1 MRLLTRVLGIGLA
14 VVLLIA
20 GVGLFWVFFY
30 SRDLPNIDTLTLFA
44 PTQEAHVSDP
54 CLPGASVAIPYESI
68 GDNLRAALSVAEG
81 SEEGPGLLAEM
92 YHWLAG
98 NVISHKG
105 PYSWLISRTTFCA
118 PSKNLTRQARE
129 IRTAVQLERRFS
141 RRELFTIF
149 ANRAWFGD
157 GQVGV
162 EAAAQHFF
170 QKEPNRLQVEEA
182 ALLAGLIQRPAY
194 LSPITHPDRA
204 LKRRNEVI
212 DAMVEAHAI
221 DPKEGQT
228 AKGSALGVV
237 GSSSR

>member
-92 YHWLAG
+92 HHWLAG

-105 PYSWLISRTTFCA
+105 PYS
-118 PSKNLTRQARE
+118 
-129 IRTAVQLERRFS
+129 
-141 RRELFTIF
+141 
-149 ANRAWFGD
+149 
-157 GQVGV
+157 
-162 EAAAQHFF
+162 
-170 QKEPNRLQVEEA
+170 
-182 ALLAGLIQRPAY
+182 
-194 LSPITHPDRA
+194 
-204 LKRRNEVI
+204 
-212 DAMVEAHAI
+212 
-221 DPKEGQT
+221 
-228 AKGSALGVV
+228 
-237 GSSSR
+237 